1 MHPFYMSR
9 GRIHSSPNTASFMNM
24 HPFDTPWS
32 RRWIAIFTCIYQARN
47 GITSCLRLCNMHNEG
62 MQVCVFDTIAAMF
75 DRALFR
81 HILCNSNDRLT
92 NYNDP
97 RKVNIH
103 THGPCILLIN
113 NFSMPRFMM
122 YYKARPS
129 SSFATTWTRI
139 FLAFDSKASIVKL
152 MLSWRRARR
161 VCLHIPLYLNI
172 SDILRAA

>member
-9 GRIHSSPNTASFMNM
+9 WRIHSSPDIASFMNM

-32 RRWIAIFTCIYQARN
+32 RRWIAIFACIKH
-47 GITSCLRLCNMHNEG
+47 SMVRLCNMHNEG
-62 MQVCVFDTIAAMF
+62 GQVYVFDTIAAMF

-81 HILCNSNDRLT
+81 HILCNSNGRLT

-103 THGPCILLIN
+103 AHGPCILLIT
-113 NFSMPRFMM
+113 FPCHDSWYIIKRAQVPPLR
-122 YYKARPS
+122 RPEHVS
-129 SSFATTWTRI
+129 SWHLIVKQVHIGR
-139 FLAFDSKASIVKL
+139 IVKL

-161 VCLHIPLYLNI
+161 VCLHIPLCLNI